1 MRRKRRQIIGIRAHK
16 DRNKW
21 RVDSGEGKA
30 EQPLAQ
36 SGVLIYFQSRE
47 QLLKKI
53 YTGIPTNYRHIHKS
67 PVLGTPSH
75 NTPFISL

>member
-1 MRRKRRQIIGIRAHK
+1 MG
-16 DRNKW
+16 
-21 RVDSGEGKA
+21 
-30 EQPLAQ
+30 
-36 SGVLIYFQSRE
+36 E